1 MYSRQEAAKLKET
14 FWTTFGRYMQPV
26 LPADGERVNWVN
38 YKTGIQGIAFKM
50 DADTQHAGI
59 SIVLSHPDATM
70 RQQHYTQL
78 QQLKTLLHN
87 ELNEVW
93 TWQQDVQDA
102 YGKTYSR
109 IGTTAS
115 GINIMK
121 QEDWPALISFFKPR
135 IIALDAFWS
144 HVKYAFEV

>member
-50 DADTQHAGI
+50 DADNNEAGI
-59 SIVLSHPDATM
+59 AIVLSHSDAMM
-70 RQQHYTQL
+70 RKQHYTQL

-93 TWQQDVQDA
+93 KWEADTQDA

-109 IGTTAS
+109 IGTKAS

-121 QEDWPALISFFKPR
+121 QDDWPALISFFKPR

-144 HVKYAFEV
+144 NVKYAFEV